1 MTNYVPGL
9 CPVVE
14 QQIWPSASCIVF
26 RWGRKQFLIKFSFW
40 KEECLKKAISTAND
54 NEKWKMCLRIM
65 WPWRTNNTSEI
76 YFFLPP
82 SHFILIFTVNT
93 TFLIFNHIPL
103 FVPFFD
109 FLIFSPF
116 YFEFTQ
122 FIIYSDVTCCPAVL
136 GLLILKSTTNSIHNK
151 NEAHFEFYFKCV

>member
-1 MTNYVPGL
+1 
-9 CPVVE
+9 
-14 QQIWPSASCIVF
+14 
-26 RWGRKQFLIKFSFW
+26 
-40 KEECLKKAISTAND
+40 
-54 NEKWKMCLRIM
+54 M

-151 NEAHFEFYFKCV
+151 TERILNFISNVSKKNRCYLCNSHCDKFAELNEPRASDLLQTLTCDPDCEKIVITSRWMII